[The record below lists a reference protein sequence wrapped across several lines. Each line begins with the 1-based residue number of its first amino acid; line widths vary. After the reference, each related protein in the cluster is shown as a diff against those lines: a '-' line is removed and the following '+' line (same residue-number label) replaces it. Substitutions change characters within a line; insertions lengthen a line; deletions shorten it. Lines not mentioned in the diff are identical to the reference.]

1 VRGFL
6 FNTFDLVASPSSEEA
21 FPMNDHEFKTGDF
34 GVHPEYPGWIWKLVR
49 PHNNPRVGMWRLM
62 FRLPGAKWPRNYDAP
77 KIGEQRELGYSTL
90 DKLNEMQVIALAA
103 SSE

>member
-1 VRGFL
+1 
-6 FNTFDLVASPSSEEA
+6 
-21 FPMNDHEFKTGDF
+21 
-34 GVHPEYPGWIWKLVR
+34 
-49 PHNNPRVGMWRLM
+49 M